1 MSTMTVLLRK
11 DLKDIFKSKTTYT
24 YLIVPIMLSLPYIE
38 NANALVNALVRS
50 NASAGEMQAGA
61 QAMMDS
67 VFSGL
72 PLIIIMLVCSV
83 LASYAVIL
91 DKTKRTIESL
101 MATPLSLRQIWLA
114 KSLAV
119 TIPAY
124 VIGLVMTVLVTAVIN
139 FVSFV
144 PHVGIIIPGVISIV
158 TAVVLV
164 PILTL
169 VVVGIVT
176 CLQLII
182 TNPRLASLIFSLLFL
197 LIFFP
202 SVASQIGLRLDYSI
216 IYLIIIAVLLVVNG
230 FLSRFLTKERIILSS
245 KT

>member
-1 MSTMTVLLRK
+1 MT
-11 DLKDIFKSKTTYT
+11 
-24 YLIVPIMLSLPYIE
+24 
-38 NANALVNALVRS
+38 
-50 NASAGEMQAGA
+50 AGA
-61 QAMMDS
+61 QAMMNS

-119 TIPAY
+119 AIPACI
-124 VIGLVMTVLVTAVIN
+124 IGLVMTVLVTIVIN
-139 FVSFV
+139 IATFI
-144 PHVGIIIPGVISIV
+144 PHVGIIFPGIVSIL
-158 TAVVLV
+158 TAVIMV

-169 VVVGIVT
+169 IVVSIVT

-202 SVASQIGLRLDYSI
+202 SIASQIGLRIDYSI
-216 IYLIIIAVLLVVNG
+216 LYLIIIAVMLAVNI
-230 FLSRFLTKERIILSS
+230 FLSRFLTKERIVLSS